1 MKMHRIALFLLLGAA
16 AGAAAEDPA
25 PKLRA
30 ALVKLQVTTQ
40 SWDSTSPWKKAAER
54 VRIGRGFVVE
64 PGVILTKASVVQNPR
79 MIEVTVANSARR
91 YPARLKHI
99 DMRLGLA
106 LVEITDASLRDSLRP
121 LPIGDPVKLDDE
133 FDVYQ
138 LSADNTLE
146 RYTARVVRPSATSTR
161 LTLRV
166 NTTLSSSG
174 DGQVAFKDGK
184 VVGLVMSTTKGQSG
198 SILSVETI
206 RHYLDDFKDSVYQ
219 GCPAPGLWIQT
230 LLRDDLRAYYGLAD
244 DQHGIA
250 VTRVM
255 AGRTGDGAL
264 VAGDV
269 LLVVDGYD
277 VDDEAKF
284 MHEVHGRLDASY
296 IFQGRRY
303 AGEKMKARVLR
314 AGKEIDVEFELRS
327 WPAAE
332 MRVPDRPPGGRPQFL
347 VAGGL
352 VILELTG
359 NIRMARSS
367 GGVILRRYKERAGW
381 DQPGERKRIVFVDHV
396 LQDLSNKG
404 FESLRHAPIETVNGQ
419 AVHVIADVA
428 GALEKPQGD
437 YHVFRFEGVETDFV
451 IRAADYDK
459 INERIA
465 DTYKVTRTRYLKGD
479 PE

>member
-1 MKMHRIALFLLLGAA
+1 MHRIALTLLVLAA
-16 AGAAAEDPA
+16 TSAAAEDPA

-30 ALVKLQVTTQ
+30 ALVKLRVTTQ
-40 SWDSTSPWKKAAER
+40 SWDSTSPWKKGADR
-54 VRIGRGFVVE
+54 TRSGRGFVVE
-64 PGVILTKASVVQNPR
+64 PGVVLTKASVVQDPR
-79 MIEVTVANSARR
+79 MIEINVANSARR
-91 YPARLKHI
+91 YPARLKHLDLRI
-99 DMRLGLA
+99 GLA
-106 LVEITDASLRDSLRP
+106 LVEITDESLRASLQP
-121 LPIGDPVKLDDE
+121 LPVGDPVKLDDE
-133 FDVYQ
+133 FDIYQ
-138 LSADNTLE
+138 LSADNILE
-146 RYTARVVRPSATSTR
+146 RYTARVVRASASSTR

-184 VVGLVMSTTKGQSG
+184 VVGMVMSTSKGQSG
-198 SILSVETI
+198 TILSVETM
-206 RHYLDDFKDSVYQ
+206 RHYLDDFKDGVYQ

-230 LLRDDLRAYYGLAD
+230 LLRDDLRTYYGLAD

-255 AGRTGDGAL
+255 QNRTGDGAL
-264 VAGDV
+264 LAGDV
-269 LLVVDGYD
+269 LLEVDGYD
-277 VDDEAKF
+277 IDDEAKF
-284 MHEVHGRLDASY
+284 MHEVHGRLDLSY

-303 AGEKMKARVLR
+303 AGDKMKAKVLR
-314 AGKEIDVEFELRS
+314 AGKEEDIEFELRS

-347 VAGGL
+347 VVGGL

-359 NIRMARSS
+359 NVRIMRSS

-396 LQDLSNKG
+396 LQDVSNKG
-404 FESLRHAPIETVNGQ
+404 FERLRHAAIQTVNGQ
-419 AVHVIADVA
+419 AIHVIADVA
-428 GALEKPQGD
+428 KALEKPQGD
-437 YHVFRFEGVETDFV
+437 YHVFHFEGVEADFV
-451 IRAADYDK
+451 VRAADLGK

-465 DTYKVTRTRYLKGD
+465 ETYKVTRTRYLKGD

>member
-1 MKMHRIALFLLLGAA
+1 MHRTAIALALLAL
-16 AGAAAEDPA
+16 AGVAPAEDPA
-25 PKLRA
+25 PRLRA
-30 ALVKLQVTTQ
+30 GLVRLQVTTQ
-40 SWDSTSPWKKAAER
+40 SWDPISPWKKGAER
-54 VRIGRGFVVE
+54 TRTGRGFVVE
-64 PGVILTKASVVQNPR
+64 PGVILTKASVVQDPR
-79 MIEVTVANSARR
+79 MVEVSVANSARR
-91 YPARLKHI
+91 YPARLKHL
-99 DMRLGLA
+99 DMRIGLA
-106 LVEITDASLRDSLRP
+106 LVEITDESLRDALQP
-121 LPIGDPVKLDDE
+121 LPVGDPVKLDDE
-133 FDVYQ
+133 FDIYQ
-138 LSADNTLE
+138 LSADNILE
-146 RYTARVVRPSATSTR
+146 RYTARVVRASASGTR

-166 NTTLSSSG
+166 NTTLPTGG

-198 SILSVETI
+198 TLLSVETM
-206 RHYLDDFKDSVYQ
+206 RHYLDDFKDGVYH

-230 LLRDDLRAYYGLAD
+230 LLRDDLRTYYGLAD

-255 AGRTGDGAL
+255 KGRTGDGAL
-264 VAGDV
+264 LAGDV
-269 LLVVDGYD
+269 LLEVDGYD

-284 MHEVHGRLDASY
+284 EHEVHGRLDASY

-303 AGEKMKARVLR
+303 AGDKMKARVLR
-314 AGKEIDVEFELRS
+314 AGKEIEVEFELRS

-359 NIRMARSS
+359 NIRIMRSS

-381 DQPGERKRIVFVDHV
+381 DQPSERKRIVFVDHV
-396 LQDLSNKG
+396 LQDVSNKG
-404 FESLRHAPIETVNGQ
+404 FERLRHAPIETVNGQ
-419 AVHVIADVA
+419 PIQVIADVA
-428 GALEKPQGD
+428 KALEKPQGD
-437 YHVFRFEGVETDFV
+437 YHVFHFEGVEADFV
-451 IRAADYDK
+451 VRAADLDK

-465 DTYKVTRTRYLKGD
+465 ETYKVTRTRYLEGD

>member
-1 MKMHRIALFLLLGAA
+1 MHRIALTLLVLAA
-16 AGAAAEDPA
+16 AAAAAEDPA

-30 ALVKLQVTTQ
+30 ALVQLQVTTQ
-40 SWDSTSPWKKAAER
+40 SWDPTSPWKKRQASGR
-54 VRIGRGFVVE
+54 SGRGFVVE
-64 PGVILTKASVVQNPR
+64 PGVILTKASVVQEPR
-79 MIEVTVANSARR
+79 MIEVSVANSARR

-99 DMRLGLA
+99 DVRIGLA
-106 LVEITDASLRDSLRP
+106 LVEITDESLRASLQP

-133 FDVYQ
+133 FDIYQ
-138 LSADNTLE
+138 LSGDNTLE
-146 RYTARVVRPSATSTR
+146 RYTAQVVRASASSTR

-166 NTTLSSSG
+166 NTTLAASG

-184 VVGLVMSTTKGQSG
+184 VVGLVMNATKGQSAT
-198 SILSVETI
+198 ILSVETI
-206 RHYLDDFKDSVYQ
+206 RHYLDDFKDGVYQ

-230 LLRDDLRAYYGLAD
+230 LLRDDLRTYYGLAD
-244 DQHGIA
+244 DQHGFA
-250 VTRVM
+250 VNRVM
-255 AGRTGDGAL
+255 SGRTGDGVL
-264 VAGDV
+264 MEGDV
-269 LLVVDGYD
+269 LLEVDGFD

-284 MHEVHGRLDASY
+284 VDPVHGRLDASY

-303 AGEKMKARVLR
+303 AGDKMKAKVLR

-332 MRVPDRPPGGRPQFL
+332 MRVPDRPAGGRPQFL

-359 NIRMARSS
+359 SLRMMRST

-381 DQPGERKRIVFVDHV
+381 DQPSDRKRIVFVDHV
-396 LQDLSNKG
+396 LQDVSNKG
-404 FESLRHAPIETVNGQ
+404 FENLRHAPIEMVNGQ
-419 AVHVIADVA
+419 PIHVIADVA
-428 GALEKPQGD
+428 KALEKPQGD

-451 IRAADYDK
+451 IRAADLGK

-465 DTYKVTRTRYLKGD
+465 ETYKVTRTRYFQGD

>member
-1 MKMHRIALFLLLGAA
+1 MKMHRIAPILLVLFTAA
-16 AGAAAEDPA
+16 SAAEDPA

-40 SWDSTSPWKKAAER
+40 SWDPTSPWKKRAES
-54 VRIGRGFVVE
+54 VRTGRGFVVE
-64 PGVILTKASVVQNPR
+64 PGVILTKASVVQDPR
-79 MIEVTVANSARR
+79 MIEVSVANSARR

-99 DMRLGLA
+99 DVRMGLA
-106 LVEITDASLRDSLRP
+106 LVEITDESLRASLQP
-121 LPIGDPVKLDDE
+121 LSIGDPVKLDDE
-133 FDVYQ
+133 FDIYQ
-138 LSADNTLE
+138 LSGDNTLE
-146 RYTARVVRPSATSTR
+146 RYTARVVRAAASSTR
-161 LTLRV
+161 LTLQV
-166 NTTLSSSG
+166 NTTCSSRG

-184 VVGLVMSTTKGQSG
+184 VAGLVMSTSKGQSG
-198 SILSVETI
+198 TILSVETM
-206 RHYLDDFKDSVYQ
+206 RHYLDDFKDGVYQ

-230 LLRDDLRAYYGLAD
+230 LLRDDLRAYFGLAD

-255 AGRTGDGAL
+255 SGRTGHGAVL
-264 VAGDV
+264 EGDV
-269 LLVVDGYD
+269 LLEVDGYD

-284 MHEVHGRLDASY
+284 VHAVHGRLDASY

-303 AGEKMKARVLR
+303 AGEKMKARILR
-314 AGKEIDVEFELRS
+314 AGKVIDVEFELRG

-347 VAGGL
+347 VVGGL

-359 NIRMARSS
+359 NIRIVRSS

-396 LQDLSNKG
+396 LQDPSNKG
-404 FESLRHAPIETVNGQ
+404 FERLRHAPIETVNGQ
-419 AVHVIADVA
+419 AIQVIADVA
-428 GALEKPQGD
+428 KALEKPQGD
-437 YHVFRFEGVETDFV
+437 FHVFHFEGVETDFV
-451 IRAADYDK
+451 IRAADLGK

-465 DTYKVTRTRYLKGD
+465 KTYMVTQTRYLQGD